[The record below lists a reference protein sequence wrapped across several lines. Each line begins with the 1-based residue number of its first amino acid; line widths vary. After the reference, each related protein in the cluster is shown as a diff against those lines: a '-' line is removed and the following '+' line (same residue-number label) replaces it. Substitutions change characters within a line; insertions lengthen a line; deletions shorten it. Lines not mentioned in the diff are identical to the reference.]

1 MKTIKLKKLTLQDW
15 RAQNKVVEF
24 TDNTE
29 IRGYNKSGKS
39 IVYNGFLWLLTSCD
53 DMDRSNYNLFDNTI
67 VQTHDTS
74 KIASVEG
81 VFDIDGI
88 EYTFKRTAEIG
99 WMRKKG
105 RDEYE
110 RKGTDN
116 YKFYIDGIERNA
128 TEYKKSVEELF
139 APIEKLKIMLN
150 LQHFLKMDWKE
161 MRKNLQDLVGEITMS
176 DFKGDYSDIMN
187 DLRKYSPE
195 EVKSSYKAKIKPL
208 KENVGQHGDDGKLG
222 IEIKTLQSN
231 LPDITGL
238 DEVQQEIDD
247 AKSQIEAIDKQLLG
261 SNENIQKYI
270 DKREAERKKI
280 SELKDAYEEEKRKYN
295 SQYTNA
301 VRDIEQEIAKITFT
315 NEQIKRE
322 NDKGNKV
329 IAEAKESLKSAN
341 IKLKSLNDYREV
353 LLEQNGGVKAMQF
366 NDYACPYCGQELPED
381 KLEEAKV
388 KFNEIKEA
396 KHSSIVA
403 EGKRN
408 NEVIEKVKKEI
419 AGLEAIIEKGYE
431 EKPLLDKSELE
442 SKIRNLQTE
451 FVSYENTEEG
461 KEKWNEICE
470 LQTNMTV
477 VASSDNLTL
486 INMKQSLLDDI
497 QSLSKR
503 LGDKDTHDKQM
514 AVIQSKQKELKDSA
528 VELARL
534 EGLIHLVEKFE
545 REKAQII
552 SDRVNGRF
560 DFVHIEMSSVNKSGD
575 IIPDCRVLDA
585 DGVDASVTNFAS
597 QIRCGIDISTAF
609 CKFYGV
615 NLPCFIDF
623 AESICEDNYPETER
637 QTIKLIVD
645 DCKFNVINK

>member
-1 MKTIKLKKLTLQDW
+1 
-15 RAQNKVVEF
+15 
-24 TDNTE
+24 
-29 IRGYNKSGKS
+29 
-39 IVYNGFLWLLTSCD
+39 
-53 DMDRSNYNLFDNTI
+53 
-67 VQTHDTS
+67 
-74 KIASVEG
+74 
-81 VFDIDGI
+81 
-88 EYTFKRTAEIG
+88 
-99 WMRKKG
+99 
-105 RDEYE
+105 
-110 RKGTDN
+110 
-116 YKFYIDGIERNA
+116 
-128 TEYKKSVEELF
+128 
-139 APIEKLKIMLN
+139 
-150 LQHFLKMDWKE
+150 
-161 MRKNLQDLVGEITMS
+161 
-176 DFKGDYSDIMN
+176 
-187 DLRKYSPE
+187 
-195 EVKSSYKAKIKPL
+195 
-208 KENVGQHGDDGKLG
+208 
-222 IEIKTLQSN
+222 
-231 LPDITGL
+231 
-238 DEVQQEIDD
+238 
-247 AKSQIEAIDKQLLG
+247 
-261 SNENIQKYI
+261 
-270 DKREAERKKI
+270 
-280 SELKDAYEEEKRKYN
+280 
-295 SQYTNA
+295 
-301 VRDIEQEIAKITFT
+301 
-315 NEQIKRE
+315 
-322 NDKGNKV
+322 
-329 IAEAKESLKSAN
+329 
-341 IKLKSLNDYREV
+341 
-353 LLEQNGGVKAMQF
+353 MQF